1 MFHHLDYGL
10 MPLPV
15 HCESCAKL
23 KMNIKQLVSGCC
35 LLEDSVELG
44 KKGLLVNKGRK
55 KAHFADQRK
64 T

>member
-1 MFHHLDYGL
+1 